1 MKIRKFLFYSLAALL
16 GGCIPVMSLHPLYT
30 EKDVVFEEGLLG
42 TWLNDP
48 NNPESFWKFE
58 HTEKPKSDDS
68 SPDEKAYKL
77 TLCDEEGNK
86 GLFIAH
92 LVKLDD
98 KLFLD
103 AYPGESP
110 WEPKEPNEVDLLFNN
125 MFLLPT
131 HTFMKVDSIE
141 PELKMRLTLESKME
155 ELLKENPNAVEHTK
169 VEDRLV
175 LTASTKELQAFVL
188 KYADNENLFA
198 DEMVLNRKAA
208 GDPNVTD
215 SVKPENSEEKKTDK

>member
-1 MKIRKFLFYSLAALL
+1 MNTKKLL
-16 GGCIPVMSLHPLYT
+16 SCLIVAVIGGCIPVMSLHPLYT
-30 EKDVVFEEGLLG
+30 EEDVVFEKSLLG

-48 NNPESFWKFE
+48 NKPEAFWKFE
-58 HTEKPKSDDS
+58 RVEKPKN
-68 SPDEKAYKL
+68 AYKL
-77 TLCDEEGNK
+77 ILTDEEGNK
-86 GLFIAH
+86 GSFIAH

-103 AYPGESP
+103 AFPSESP
-110 WEPKEPNEVDLLFNN
+110 WEPEDPNKVDLLFNN

-141 PELKMRLTLESKME
+141 PELKLRLTVESQME

-169 VEDRLV
+169 IEDRLV

-188 KYADNENLFA
+188 KYADNEKLFA
-198 DEMVLNRKAA
+198 DETVLNRKAA
-208 GDPNVTD
+208 GDPNTTD
-215 SVKPENSEEKKTDK
+215 SVKPADSEKKKNDK